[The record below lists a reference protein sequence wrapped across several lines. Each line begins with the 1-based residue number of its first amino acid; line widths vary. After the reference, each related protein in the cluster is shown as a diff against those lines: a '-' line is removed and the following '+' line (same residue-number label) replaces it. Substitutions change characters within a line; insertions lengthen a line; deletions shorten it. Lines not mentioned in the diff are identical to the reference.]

1 MHGRFRKIMIGV
13 ALLAAFALGG
23 SAVANALSDNS
34 TSASGG
40 SSPSSGSSSNS
51 GSSDDARPD
60 NMPQRQDEELL
71 TGSTATSVREAALAK
86 VPGGTIERVETDA
99 DGNAAYEAHMTASDG
114 SRVTVYVNKQFEVV
128 SVDDSPGHMR
138 GTESGDQDAA

>member
-1 MHGRFRKIMIGV
+1 MHGRFRKIVIGV

-40 SSPSSGSSSNS
+40 SSSNS
-51 GSSDDARPD
+51 GSSDDAMPD
-60 NMPQRQDEELL
+60 NMPQRPDEELL
-71 TGSTATSVREAALAK
+71 TGSTETSVREAALAK

-99 DGNAAYEAHMTASDG
+99 DGNATYEAHMIASDG